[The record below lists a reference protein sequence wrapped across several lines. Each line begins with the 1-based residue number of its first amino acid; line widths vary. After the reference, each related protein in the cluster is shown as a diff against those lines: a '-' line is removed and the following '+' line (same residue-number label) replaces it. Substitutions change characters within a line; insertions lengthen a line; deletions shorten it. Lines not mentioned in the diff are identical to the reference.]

1 MPYTSNFFGTFYS
14 LNKVNKD
21 NPIVFVHGVGL
32 NKEIWKP
39 QIKFFK
45 EYNTLTYDLLGH
57 GKTPLK
63 KLKITFNDFSRQ
75 LLNLI
80 DELKFDK
87 IHLVGFSL
95 GSLIAR
101 DFSSKH
107 SDRLCSLIF
116 HASIYKRTEDQRR
129 VIINRFNVA
138 KLNRPTSK
146 RSSIIRWLTEDYI
159 SKNPKIY
166 NELYSMLENNNNKN
180 YLKSYELFTHY
191 NDDDDMIKKINVN
204 TLITAGEHDVR
215 STPEMAR
222 NLNKVIKNS
231 KFVEIK
237 KGKHLCSIECADDVN
252 ITFKE
257 FIDENNVQT

>member
-1 MPYTSNFFGTFYS
+1 MPYTSHSFGTFYS

-32 NKEIWKP
+32 NNKIWKP
-39 QIKFFK
+39 QINFFK
-45 EYNTLTYDLLGH
+45 EYNSLTYDLLGH

-63 KLKITFNDFSRQ
+63 KTKVTFNDFSRQ

-80 DELKFDK
+80 NELKFEK

-95 GSLIAR
+95 GALITRHFASKHNDRLSSLII
-101 DFSSKH
+101 H
-107 SDRLCSLIF
+107 G
-116 HASIYKRTEDQRR
+116 SIYKRTEEQTR
-129 VIINRFNVA
+129 VVINRFHVA
-138 KLNRPTSK
+138 KHNRLVSK
-146 RSSIIRWLTEDYI
+146 KSSIARWLTEDFI
-159 SKNPKIY
+159 SKNPEIY
-166 NELYSMLENNNNKN
+166 DEIYSTLENNNNKN
-180 YLKSYELFTHY
+180 FLKCYELFTHY
-191 NDDDDMIKKINVN
+191 IDDDDEIKKINVN
-204 TLITAGEHDVR
+204 TLITTGEHDVR

>member
-1 MPYTSNFFGTFYS
+1 MPYASNSSNTFYS

-21 NPIVFVHGVGL
+21 NPIVFIHGVGL
-32 NKEIWKP
+32 SNKIWKP
-39 QIKFFK
+39 QINFFK

-63 KLKITFNDFSRQ
+63 KTKVTFNDFSRQ

-80 DELKFDK
+80 NELKFEK

-95 GSLIAR
+95 GALIAR
-101 DFSSKH
+101 HFASKH
-107 SDRLCSLIF
+107 NDRLCSLII
-116 HASIYKRTEDQRR
+116 HGSIYKRTEEQKR
-129 VIINRFNVA
+129 VVINRFHVA
-138 KLNRPTSK
+138 KHNRSVSK
-146 RSSIIRWLTEDYI
+146 KSSIARWLTEDFI
-159 SKNPKIY
+159 SKNPEIY
-166 NELYSMLENNNNKN
+166 DEIYSILESNNNKN
-180 YLKSYELFTHY
+180 FLKCYELFTHY
-191 NDDDDMIKKINVN
+191 IDDDDEIEKVNVN
-204 TLITAGEHDVR
+204 TLITTGEHDVR

>member
-1 MPYTSNFFGTFYS
+1 MPHTSNSFNTFYS
-14 LNKVNKD
+14 LNKVNEG
-21 NPIVFVHGVGL
+21 NPIVFLHGVGL
-32 NKEIWKP
+32 NHKIWKP
-39 QIKFFK
+39 QVNFFK

-63 KLKITFNDFSRQ
+63 KLKVTFNDFTRQ
-75 LLNLI
+75 LLSLV

-87 IHLVGFSL
+87 IHLIGFSL
-95 GSLIAR
+95 GALIAR
-101 DFSSKH
+101 HFAVKH
-107 SDRLCSLIF
+107 SDRLSSLII
-116 HASIYKRTEDQRR
+116 HASIYKRTQEQKR
-129 VIINRFNVA
+129 VVINRFNVA

-146 RSSIIRWLTEDYI
+146 RSSITRWLTEDYI

-166 NELYSMLENNNNKN
+166 KELYEMLESNNNNN
-180 YLKSYELFTHY
+180 FLKCYKLFTDY

-215 STPEMAR
+215 STPKMAR

-237 KGKHLCSIECADDVN
+237 NGKHLCSMEYADNVN
-252 ITFKE
+252 IIFKK
-257 FIDENNVQT
+257 FIDKNND

>member
-1 MPYTSNFFGTFYS
+1 MPYASNSSSTFYL

-21 NPIVFVHGVGL
+21 NLIVFVHGVGL
-32 NKEIWKP
+32 SNKTWKP
-39 QIKFFK
+39 QINFFK

-63 KLKITFNDFSRQ
+63 KTKVTFNDFSRQ

-80 DELKFDK
+80 NELKFEK

-95 GSLIAR
+95 GALIAR
-101 DFSSKH
+101 HFASKH
-107 SDRLCSLIF
+107 NDRLCSLII
-116 HASIYKRTEDQRR
+116 HGSIYKRTEEQKR
-129 VIINRFNVA
+129 VVINRFHVA
-138 KLNRPTSK
+138 KHNRLVSK
-146 RSSIIRWLTEDYI
+146 KSSIARWLTEDFI
-159 SKNPKIY
+159 SKNPEIY
-166 NELYSMLENNNNKN
+166 DEIYSILESNNNKN
-180 YLKSYELFTHY
+180 FLKCYELFTHY
-191 NDDDDMIKKINVN
+191 IDDDDEIEKVNVN
-204 TLITAGEHDVR
+204 TLITTGEHDVR

>member
-1 MPYTSNFFGTFYS
+1 MPYASNSFGTFYS

-21 NPIVFVHGVGL
+21 NLIVFVHGVGL
-32 NKEIWKP
+32 NHKIWKP
-39 QIKFFK
+39 QINFFK
-45 EYNTLTYDLLGH
+45 EYNTLAYDLLGH

-63 KLKITFNDFSRQ
+63 TTKVTFNDFSRQ

-80 DELKFDK
+80 NELKFEK

-95 GSLIAR
+95 GALIAR
-101 DFSSKH
+101 HFASKYN
-107 SDRLCSLIF
+107 DRLCSLIM
-116 HASIYKRTEDQRR
+116 HGSIYKRTEEQKR
-129 VIINRFNVA
+129 VVINRFHVA
-138 KLNRPTSK
+138 KHNRSVSK
-146 RSSIIRWLTEDYI
+146 KSSIARWLTEDFI
-159 SKNPKIY
+159 SKNQEIY
-166 NELYSMLENNNNKN
+166 DEIYSILESNNNKN
-180 YLKSYELFTHY
+180 FLKCYELFTHY
-191 NDDDDMIKKINVN
+191 IDDDDEIEKINVN
-204 TLITAGEHDVR
+204 TLITTGEHDVR

>member
-1 MPYTSNFFGTFYS
+1 MPYTSNSFGTFYS
-14 LNKVNKD
+14 LNLNKVNKD

-63 KLKITFNDFSRQ
+63 KTKVTFNDFSRQ

-80 DELKFDK
+80 NELKFKK

-95 GSLIAR
+95 GALVAR
-101 DFSSKH
+101 HFASKH
-107 SDRLCSLIF
+107 NDRLCSLII
-116 HASIYKRTEDQRR
+116 HASIYKRTEEQKR
-129 VIINRFNVA
+129 VVINRFHVA
-138 KLNRPTSK
+138 KHNRSVSK
-146 RSSIIRWLTEDYI
+146 KSSIARWLTEDFI

-166 NELYSMLENNNNKN
+166 DEIYSILESNNNKN
-180 YLKSYELFTHY
+180 FLKCYELFTHY
-191 NDDDDMIKKINVN
+191 IDDDDEIKKINVN
-204 TLITAGEHDVR
+204 TLITTGEHDVR

-237 KGKHLCSIECADDVN
+237 KGKHLCSRECADDVN

-257 FIDENNVQT
+257 FIDNNNA